1 VKRDSSVIGIMAIPY
16 HEALQL
22 IQTEAQRHRDAS
34 VADGEHVPISQAG
47 NRIARETVT
56 SPIATPKFDTSAMD
70 GYALSSSATQDATID
85 GPVTFE
91 VKGVIAAGDEPLLI
105 AADEQSGVPVCVEI
119 MTGAPFPTSVSDD
132 ELDCCVRN
140 EDVAVIVD
148 EASNRRY
155 IRVFKPAKT
164 RQNRRFAG
172 SDFKKSDVLVDAGDV
187 VHPGH
192 ILSMA
197 SVGITEIA
205 VMRKPRVA
213 VISTGSELLPPGL
226 DQSPFHRISDA
237 NGPYLSA
244 TLESWGASVDFLGI
258 VHDHAESLE
267 QALSSI
273 LRKEYDVIITSGA
286 VSAGRCDLIPAVI
299 RRLNARVVFHKVAMR
314 PGHPVLFAQI
324 PDSLS
329 NDGRLR
335 RETAFFGLPGN
346 PVASAA
352 CLRFLVLPYLKYLQL
367 QRPDDTSHAYLLPPD
382 DVESSIT
389 KEPPVVS
396 TFRGDMDVFRPALV
410 RGSSGHVQVKLIQDH
425 SPGKIK
431 PFLHSNSWIH
441 IHRGVSELKAGDI
454 VDISPSH

>member
-1 VKRDSSVIGIMAIPY
+1 MAILY
-16 HEALQL
+16 AEALQL
-22 IQTEAQRHRDAS
+22 IQAEAQQHRDAF
-34 VADGEHVPISQAG
+34 VADGENVPISHAR

-56 SPIATPKFDTSAMD
+56 SPISTPKFDTSAMD

-85 GPVTFE
+85 IPVTFE
-91 VKGVIAAGDEPLLI
+91 VKGMIAAGDEPLRI
-105 AADEQSGVPVCVEI
+105 AADEQSG
-119 MTGAPFPTSVSDD
+119 ALVSGD

-140 EDVAVIVD
+140 EDVTVIVD

-155 IRVFKPAKT
+155 IRVFKPAKA

-172 SDFKKSDVLVDAGDV
+172 SDFKRSDVLIDAGEV

-205 VMRKPRVA
+205 ALRKPRVA
-213 VISTGSELLPPGL
+213 VVSTGSELLPPGL
-226 DQSPFHRISDA
+226 HESCLHRISDA
-237 NGPYLSA
+237 NGPYLTA

-267 QALSSI
+267 QALGSI
-273 LRKEYDVIITSGA
+273 LKKEYDVIITSGA
-286 VSAGRCDLIPAVI
+286 VSAGRCDLIPVVI

-324 PDSLS
+324 PDSS
-329 NDGRLR
+329 STDKHPGRG
-335 RETAFFGLPGN
+335 TAFFGLPGN

-352 CLRFLVLPYLKYLQL
+352 CLRFLVLPYLQYLQR
-367 QRPDDTSHAYLLPPD
+367 QRPDDPSHAYLLPRD
-382 DVESSIT
+382 DVETSTT
-389 KEPPVVS
+389 KEHPVVS

-431 PFLHSNSWIH
+431 PFLHSNCWIH

-454 VDISPSH
+454 VDIYPSQ

>member
-1 VKRDSSVIGIMAIPY
+1 MAILY
-16 HEALQL
+16 SEALQL
-22 IQTEAQRHRDAS
+22 IQAEAQRQRDAFA
-34 VADGEHVPISQAG
+34 ADGEHVPISQAR

-91 VKGVIAAGDEPLLI
+91 VKGMIAAGDEPLRI
-105 AADEQSGVPVCVEI
+105 AADQQSGAPVCVEI
-119 MTGAPFPTSVSDD
+119 MTGAPFPTSVSGDD
-132 ELDCCVRN
+132 LDCCVRH

-148 EASNRRY
+148 ETSNRRY

-164 RQNRRFAG
+164 GQNRRFAG
-172 SDFKKSDVLVDAGDV
+172 SDFKKSDVLVDAGEV
-187 VHPGH
+187 IHPAH

-197 SVGITEIA
+197 SVGMTKIA
-205 VMRKPRVA
+205 VTRKPRVA
-213 VISTGSELLPPGL
+213 VVSTGSELLPPGL
-226 DQSPFHRISDA
+226 DQSPLHRISDA
-237 NGPYLSA
+237 NGPYLTA
-244 TLESWGASVDFLGI
+244 TLESWGAAVDFLGI
-258 VHDHAESLE
+258 VHDHAEKLE
-267 QALSSI
+267 QSLSSI
-273 LRKEYDVIITSGA
+273 LKKDYDVIITSGA

-299 RRLNARVVFHKVAMR
+299 RRLNARVVFRKVAIR

-324 PDSLS
+324 PDSSS
-329 NDGRLR
+329 NDQHLR
-335 RETAFFGLPGN
+335 SETAFFGLPGN

-367 QRPDDTSHAYLLPPD
+367 QRPDDPSHASLLPLD
-382 DVESSIT
+382 DAETSTT
-389 KEPPVVS
+389 KEHPVVS

-431 PFLHSNSWIH
+431 PFLHSNCWIH
-441 IHRGVSELKAGDI
+441 IHRGVSELRAGDI
-454 VDISPSH
+454 VDIYPSH

>member
-1 VKRDSSVIGIMAIPY
+1 MAILYP
-16 HEALQL
+16 EALQL
-22 IQTEAQRHRDAS
+22 IQAEAEQHRDAF
-34 VADGEHVPISQAG
+34 VGDGGQVPISHAR

-56 SPIATPKFDTSAMD
+56 SPISTPKFDTSAMD
-70 GYALSSSATQDATID
+70 GYALSSSATQDATVD
-85 GPVTFE
+85 CPVTFE
-91 VKGVIAAGDEPLLI
+91 VKGMIAAGDEPLQV
-105 AADEQSGVPVCVEI
+105 ATDEQSGSRICVEI
-119 MTGAPFPTSVSDD
+119 MTGAPFPTSLSGD

-140 EDVAVIVD
+140 EDVTVTVD
-148 EASNRRY
+148 ETSKRRY
-155 IRVFKPAKT
+155 IQVFKPAKA

-172 SDFKKSDVLVDAGDV
+172 SDFKKSDILIDAGEV

-213 VISTGSELLPPGL
+213 VVSTGSELLPPGL
-226 DQSPFHRISDA
+226 DQPHKHRISDA
-237 NGPYLSA
+237 NGPYLTA
-244 TLESWGASVDFLGI
+244 TLESWGVSVDFLGI

-267 QALSSI
+267 QSLDSI
-273 LRKEYDVIITSGA
+273 LRKREYDVIITSGA
-286 VSAGRCDLIPAVI
+286 VSAGRCDLIPEVI

-324 PDSLS
+324 PAPSSDDQNL
-329 NDGRLR
+329 G

-367 QRPDDTSHAYLLPPD
+367 QRPDDPSHAYLLPPD
-382 DVESSIT
+382 EGETSST
-389 KEPPVVS
+389 KEHSVVS

-410 RGSSGHVQVKLIQDH
+410 RGSSGHVQVKIIQDH

-431 PFLHSNSWIH
+431 PFLHSNCWVH

-454 VDISPSH
+454 VDIYPSH

>member
-1 VKRDSSVIGIMAIPY
+1 MAILY
-16 HEALQL
+16 AEALQL
-22 IQTEAQRHRDAS
+22 IQAEAQQHRDAF
-34 VADGEHVPISQAG
+34 VADGENVPISHAR

-56 SPIATPKFDTSAMD
+56 SPISTPKFDTSAMD

-85 GPVTFE
+85 NPVTFE
-91 VKGVIAAGDEPLLI
+91 VKGMIAAGDEPLRI
-105 AADEQSGVPVCVEI
+105 AADERSGEPVCVEI
-119 MTGAPFPTSVSDD
+119 MTGAPFPTSVSGD

-140 EDVAVIVD
+140 EDVTVIVD

-155 IRVFKPAKT
+155 IQIFKPAKA

-172 SDFKKSDVLVDAGDV
+172 SDFKRSDVLIYAGEV

-205 VMRKPRVA
+205 VLRKPRVA
-213 VISTGSELLPPGL
+213 VVSTGSELLPPGL
-226 DQSPFHRISDA
+226 HESCLHRISDA
-237 NGPYLSA
+237 NAPYLTA

-267 QALSSI
+267 QALGSI
-273 LRKEYDVIITSGA
+273 LKKEYGVIITSGA
-286 VSAGRCDLIPAVI
+286 VSAGRCDLIPVVI

-314 PGHPVLFAQI
+314 PGHPVLFAQV
-324 PDSLS
+324 PDSS
-329 NDGRLR
+329 STDEHPGRGR
-335 RETAFFGLPGN
+335 AFFGLPGN

-367 QRPDDTSHAYLLPPD
+367 QRPDDPSHAYLLPRD
-382 DVESSIT
+382 DVETSTT
-389 KEPPVVS
+389 KEHPVVS

-431 PFLHSNSWIH
+431 PFLHSNCWIH

-454 VDISPSH
+454 VDIYPSH

>member
-1 VKRDSSVIGIMAIPY
+1 MAIHYP
-16 HEALQL
+16 EALQL
-22 IQTEAQRHRDAS
+22 IQAEAQRHRDAF
-34 VADGEHVPISQAG
+34 VADGDHVPISQAR

-56 SPIATPKFDTSAMD
+56 SQISTPKFDTSAMD

-85 GPVTFE
+85 QPVIFE
-91 VKGVIAAGDEPLLI
+91 VKGSIAAGDEPLLI
-105 AADEQSGVPVCVEI
+105 AADEQSGRLSAV
-119 MTGAPFPTSVSDD
+119 TGD

-140 EDVAVIVD
+140 EDVAVTVD
-148 EASNRRY
+148 ETSNRRY
-155 IRVFKPAKT
+155 IRVFKPAKA
-164 RQNRRFAG
+164 RQNRRLAG
-172 SDFKKSDVLVDAGDV
+172 SDFKKSDILVDAGEV

-192 ILSMA
+192 ILSLA

-205 VMRKPRVA
+205 VIRKPRVA
-213 VISTGSELLPPGL
+213 VMSTGSELLPPGL
-226 DQSPFHRISDA
+226 DQSPLHRISDA

-267 QALSSI
+267 HALSSI
-273 LRKEYDVIITSGA
+273 LRKKEYDVIITSGA
-286 VSAGRCDLIPAVI
+286 VSAGRCDLIPEVI

-314 PGHPVLFAQI
+314 PGHPVLFARI
-324 PDSLS
+324 PDSS
-329 NDGRLR
+329 STDGHFGRA
-335 RETAFFGLPGN
+335 TAFFGLPGN

-367 QRPDDTSHAYLLPPD
+367 QPPDDPSHAYLLPPD
-382 DVESSIT
+382 DVESSTT

-431 PFLHSNSWIH
+431 PFLHSNCWIH
-441 IHRGVSELKAGDI
+441 IHQGVCELNAGDI
-454 VDISPSH
+454 VDIYPSH

>member
-1 VKRDSSVIGIMAIPY
+1 MTILYR
-16 HEALQL
+16 EALQL
-22 IQTEAQRHRDAS
+22 IQAEAQRHRDAF
-34 VADGEHVPISQAG
+34 VADGDHVPISQAR
-47 NRIARETVT
+47 NRIARGTVS

-85 GPVTFE
+85 CPVTFE
-91 VKGVIAAGDEPLLI
+91 VKGMIAAGDEPLLI
-105 AADEQSGVPVCVEI
+105 AADEQSGAPVCVEI

-140 EDVAVIVD
+140 EDVAVTVD
-148 EASNRRY
+148 EKSNRRY
-155 IRVFKPAKT
+155 IRVFKPAKA

-226 DQSPFHRISDA
+226 DQSPLHRISDA

-244 TLESWGASVDFLGI
+244 NLESWGASVDFLGI
-258 VHDHAESLE
+258 VDDHAESLE

-273 LRKEYDVIITSGA
+273 LRQKEYDVIITSGA
-286 VSAGRCDLIPAVI
+286 VSAGRCDLVPAVI

-324 PDSLS
+324 PDSS
-329 NDGRLR
+329 SDDGPHP

-352 CLRFLVLPYLKYLQL
+352 CLRFLVLAYLKYLQL
-367 QRPDDTSHAYLLPPD
+367 QRSDDPSHAYLLPPD
-382 DVESSIT
+382 DVEASTT

-431 PFLHSNSWIH
+431 PFLHSNCWIH
-441 IHRGVSELKAGDI
+441 IHQGVSELKAGDI
-454 VDISPSH
+454 VNIYPSH